1 MNRIVSGMAVLL
13 LLCMAEKGKSQNSD
27 MGPNLIN
34 NSYMYM
40 LDGNKPT
47 GFRTEGSIII
57 EAVHPYTKGF
67 EGPYCP
73 TAPAGAAAS
82 VDAATAASPYW
93 FGVYNKGSR
102 IWRGGLADG
111 WHSYSDGHI
120 LKITGD
126 GSKNENNMVIFP
138 FETNIFSQTVRF
150 RAWIKIVNAD
160 WVGFGN
166 DAGYYYGQKN
176 TGNFSVT
183 KSVTDAAQDGWYFI
197 DKTFTICSTTSLDNF
212 AFSLGVSG
220 QNIEVYL
227 ALPQLTPVDPTG
239 WRSSITDVISR
250 EGITIN
256 PTTKNV
262 GIGTYDTKGH
272 KLAVA
277 GSMVAEQV
285 VVKLRD
291 QWPDYVFDPTYSAM
305 PLSKVETYVKQNG
318 HLPDVPSEKELQEQG
333 VDLVKMNAT
342 LLKKVEELT
351 LHVIEQNKAITELKQ
366 VVKVQNK
373 RIKKLEAVPK

>member
-13 LLCMAEKGKSQNSD
+13 LLCMAEKGKSQSSD

-34 NSYMYM
+34 NSYMYL
-40 LDGNKPT
+40 LDGSKPAGYNVDGNIT
-47 GFRTEGSIII
+47 I
-57 EAVHPYTKGF
+57 EAVHPFTKGF

-82 VDAATAASPYW
+82 VDEATANTPYW
-93 FGVYNKGSR
+93 FGVHNKGSR

-111 WHSYSDGHI
+111 WYSYADGHI
-120 LKITGD
+120 LKITGN
-126 GSKNENNMVIFP
+126 SNSNNCLVTFP
-138 FETNIFSQTVRF
+138 FERNVFPKTYRF

-160 WVGFGN
+160 WVGFGT
-166 DAGYYYGQKN
+166 DAGYNYGQYKCQ
-176 TGNFSVT
+176 GNFSIT
-183 KSVTDAAQDGWYFI
+183 KAQADAATDGWLFI
-197 DKTFTICSTTSLDNF
+197 DKTITFSSTTLLNGLV
-212 AFSLGVSG
+212 FSMGFSG

-291 QWPDYVFDPTYSAM
+291 QWPDYVFDPAYSAM
-305 PLSKVETYVKQNG
+305 PLSKVETYVKENG

-333 VDLVKMNAT
+333 VDLVKMNAA

-351 LHVIEQNKAITELKQ
+351 LHVIRLDKEVARLK
-366 VVKVQNK
+366 K
-373 RIKKLEAVPK
+373 RR

>member
-1 MNRIVSGMAVLL
+1 MLLGIVKTGV
-13 LLCMAEKGKSQNSD
+13 SQTSD

-34 NSYMYM
+34 NSYMYL
-40 LDGNKPT
+40 LDGSKPV
-47 GFRTEGSIII
+47 GFRTEGNLTL

-73 TAPAGAAAS
+73 TAPVGSAAN
-82 VDAATAASPYW
+82 VETATATSPFW
-93 FGVYNKGSR
+93 FGVYTKGSR

-111 WHSYSDGHI
+111 WHSYADGHI

-126 GSKNENNMVIFP
+126 ASKNENTMVIFP
-138 FETNIFSQTVRF
+138 FESNVFPKTVRF
-150 RAWIKIVNAD
+150 RAWIKIVSAD

-166 DAGYYYGQKN
+166 DAGYFAGQRYS
-176 TGNFSVT
+176 GNFSVT

-197 DKTFTICSTTSLDNF
+197 DKTFTFSSTTSLDNYV
-212 AFSLGVSG
+212 FSMGFSG

-277 GSMVAEQV
+277 GSLVAEQV
-285 VVKLRD
+285 VVKLQS
-291 QWPDYVFDPTYSAM
+291 QWPDYVFDPTHSVM
-305 PLSKVETYVKQNG
+305 PLNEVESYAKENR
-318 HLPDVPSEKELQEQG
+318 HLPGVPSEKALKEQG
-333 VDLVKMNAT
+333 VDLVKMNAI
-342 LLKKVEELT
+342 LLQKVEELT
-351 LHVIEQNKAITELKQ
+351 IYLIEKDKEIRALKKDVNHLKQNK
-366 VVKVQNK
+366 K
-373 RIKKLEAVPK
+373 R